1 MKCSFSRLLLYPKS
15 LEEAR
20 DGSYMIA
27 LFRPNEK
34 VLDAQGNRLN
44 SIKVVGHFLPT
55 VAGVKVDMAGH
66 WKKDARYGLQFE
78 MESYEEIVGSDKR
91 SIVAYLS
98 SGMIPGIGSV
108 LAERIYNTFGA
119 QTLEVLDQDPS
130 RVSEVLGISKK
141 KCEQFCKAYMETRSA
156 RKLINLLAP
165 FNISAPQAVKLRQEL
180 GTDAQRLLMEFP
192 YMVFER
198 DLIDFEIADQLA
210 QASGI
215 PQNAPERLAA
225 GLIYALKQAEHE
237 GHLCMHKE
245 TFVRRAVNLLRAP
258 QVTWKAVAQ
267 RAFEMIKEGRL
278 SLFYDYVYRPIM
290 AKAEEDVA
298 TWICD
303 MLHRDSLPYM
313 GDLDDEIDGQQT
325 EMGFTFAE
333 EQRHAIRT
341 ALISP
346 ICIIS
351 GGPGT
356 GKTSIQR
363 AILNIYKKSFPDS
376 NVVCCAPT
384 GRAARRMEQS
394 TGYPASTIHKVL
406 NLTAGEVHELKDID
420 LLEADLVL
428 VDEVSRM
435 DVLTTWYLFNALPPS
450 CRLILVGD
458 ADQLPSVG
466 PGAVLNELL
475 ACGQLPAVIL
485 DKVFRQSEGS
495 LVAENA
501 QRIRH
506 GVTDLEFGDDFQFWP
521 SAEETQSAQYLMW
534 FYKREVDRYGVDNVA
549 LLTPFRKKSKTGVY
563 SLNAALHDTINPASQ
578 EKDEIETGQ
587 RILRVG
593 DKVMQMKNRDFAS
606 NGDIGY
612 ICTSK
617 RDSDGIL
624 VEVDFGDDRVVAYED
639 AESLRQLE
647 LAYAA
652 TIHKSQGSEY
662 DAVLIN
668 IQNMHGKMLNRALIY
683 TAETRAKKQV
693 IIVGDWEA
701 VVRAIQTAD
710 TKRRN
715 TMLAVRINDLT
726 KE

>member
-1 MKCSFSRLLLYPKS
+1 MKCSFSRLLYPKS

-44 SIKVVGHFLPT
+44 SIKVVGHFLQT

-165 FNISAPQAVKLRQEL
+165 FNISAPQAIKLRQQL
-180 GTDAQRLLMEFP
+180 GTNAQRLLMEFP

-245 TFVRRAVNLLRAP
+245 SFVRRAVNLLRAP

-341 ALISP
+341 ALTSP

-363 AILNIYKKSFPDS
+363 AILNIYKKAFPDS
-376 NVVCCAPT
+376 DVVCCAPT

-428 VDEVSRM
+428 VDEVSMM
-435 DVLTTWYLFNALPPS
+435 DMLTTWYLFNALPPS

-475 ACGQLPAVIL
+475 ACGKLPAVIL

-506 GVTDLEFGDDFQFWP
+506 GVSDLEFGDDFQFWP

-563 SLNAALHDTINPASQ
+563 SLNAALHDTINPASP

-606 NGDIGY
+606 NGDVGY

-639 AESLRQLE
+639 AESLRQVE

>member
-1 MKCSFSRLLLYPKS
+1 MKCSFSRLLYPKS

-98 SGMIPGIGSV
+98 SGMIPGVGSV

-156 RKLINLLAP
+156 RKLINLLTP

-341 ALISP
+341 ALTSP

-363 AILNIYKKSFPDS
+363 AILNIYKKAFPDS
-376 NVVCCAPT
+376 DVVCCAPT

-428 VDEVSRM
+428 VDEVSMM
-435 DVLTTWYLFNALPPS
+435 DMLTTWYLFNALPPS

-475 ACGQLPAVIL
+475 ACGKLPAVIL

-506 GVTDLEFGDDFQFWP
+506 GVSDLEFGDDFQFWP

-639 AESLRQLE
+639 VESLRQLE

>member
-1 MKCSFSRLLLYPKS
+1 MKCSFSRLLYPKS

-420 LLEADLVL
+420 LLEADLVV
-428 VDEVSRM
+428 VDEVSMM
-435 DVLTTWYLFNALPPS
+435 DMLTTWYLFNALPPS

-639 AESLRQLE
+639 AESLRQVE

-715 TMLAVRINDLT
+715 TMLAVRNNDLT

>member
-1 MKCSFSRLLLYPKS
+1 MKCSFSRLLYPKS

-258 QVTWKAVAQ
+258 HVTWKAVAQ

-428 VDEVSRM
+428 VDEVSMM
-435 DVLTTWYLFNALPPS
+435 DMLTTWYLFNALPPS

-639 AESLRQLE
+639 AESLRQVE

>member
-1 MKCSFSRLLLYPKS
+1 MKCSFSRLLYPKS

-313 GDLDDEIDGQQT
+313 GDLDDEIDGQQM

-428 VDEVSRM
+428 VDEVSMM
-435 DVLTTWYLFNALPPS
+435 DMLTTWYLFNALPPS

-639 AESLRQLE
+639 AESLRQVE

>member
-1 MKCSFSRLLLYPKS
+1 MKCSFSRLLYPKS

-165 FNISAPQAVKLRQEL
+165 FNISAPQAIKLRQQL

-245 TFVRRAVNLLRAP
+245 SFVRRAVNLLRAP

-341 ALISP
+341 ALTSP

-428 VDEVSRM
+428 VDEVSMM
-435 DVLTTWYLFNALPPS
+435 DMLTTWYLFNALPPS

-563 SLNAALHDTINPASQ
+563 SLNAALHDTINPASP

-587 RILRVG
+587 RVLRVG

-639 AESLRQLE
+639 AESLRQVE

>member
-1 MKCSFSRLLLYPKS
+1 MKCSFSRLLYPKS

-165 FNISAPQAVKLRQEL
+165 FNISAPQAIKLRQQL

-245 TFVRRAVNLLRAP
+245 SFVRRAVNLLRAP

-341 ALISP
+341 ALTSP

-363 AILNIYKKSFPDS
+363 AILNIYKKAFPDS
-376 NVVCCAPT
+376 DVVCCAPT

-428 VDEVSRM
+428 VDEVSMM
-435 DVLTTWYLFNALPPS
+435 DMLTTWYLFNALPPS

-639 AESLRQLE
+639 AESLRQVE

>member
-1 MKCSFSRLLLYPKS
+1 MKCSFSRLLYPKS

-165 FNISAPQAVKLRQEL
+165 FNISAPQAIKLRQQL

-245 TFVRRAVNLLRAP
+245 SFVRRAVNLLRAP

-341 ALISP
+341 ALTSP

-363 AILNIYKKSFPDS
+363 AILNIYKKAFPDS
-376 NVVCCAPT
+376 DVVCCAPT

-428 VDEVSRM
+428 VDEVSMM
-435 DVLTTWYLFNALPPS
+435 DMLTTWYLFNALPPS

-475 ACGQLPAVIL
+475 ACGKLPAVIL

-506 GVTDLEFGDDFQFWP
+506 GVSDLEFGDDFQFWP

-563 SLNAALHDTINPASQ
+563 SLNAALHDTINPASP

-606 NGDIGY
+606 NGDVGY

-639 AESLRQLE
+639 AESLRQVE

>member
-1 MKCSFSRLLLYPKS
+1 MKCSFSRLLYPKS

-165 FNISAPQAVKLRQEL
+165 FNISAPQAIKLRQQL

-245 TFVRRAVNLLRAP
+245 SFVRRAVNLLRAP

-363 AILNIYKKSFPDS
+363 AILNIYKKAFPDS
-376 NVVCCAPT
+376 AVVCCAPT

-428 VDEVSRM
+428 VDEVSMM
-435 DVLTTWYLFNALPPS
+435 DMLTTWYLFNALPPS

-639 AESLRQLE
+639 VESLRQLE

>member
-1 MKCSFSRLLLYPKS
+1 MKCSFSRLLYPKS

-55 VAGVKVDMAGH
+55 VAGVKVDMVGH

-165 FNISAPQAVKLRQEL
+165 FNISAPQAIKLRQQL

-245 TFVRRAVNLLRAP
+245 SFVRRAVNLLRAP

-341 ALISP
+341 ALTSP

-363 AILNIYKKSFPDS
+363 AILNIYKKAFPDS
-376 NVVCCAPT
+376 DVVCCAPT

-428 VDEVSRM
+428 VDEVSMM
-435 DVLTTWYLFNALPPS
+435 DMLTTWYLFNALPPS

-475 ACGQLPAVIL
+475 ACGKLPAVIL

-506 GVTDLEFGDDFQFWP
+506 GVSDLEFGDDFQFWP

-563 SLNAALHDTINPASQ
+563 SLNAALHDTINPASP

-639 AESLRQLE
+639 AESLRQVE

>member
-1 MKCSFSRLLLYPKS
+1 MKCSFSRLLYPKS

-245 TFVRRAVNLLRAP
+245 SFVRRAVNLLLAP

-428 VDEVSRM
+428 VDEVSMM
-435 DVLTTWYLFNALPPS
+435 DMLTTWYLFNALPPS

-475 ACGQLPAVIL
+475 ACGKLPAVIL

-639 AESLRQLE
+639 AESLRQVE

>member
-1 MKCSFSRLLLYPKS
+1 MKCSFSRLLYPKS

-27 LFRPNEK
+27 LFRQNEK

-363 AILNIYKKSFPDS
+363 AILNIYKKAFPDS
-376 NVVCCAPT
+376 DVVCCAPT

-428 VDEVSRM
+428 VDEVSMM
-435 DVLTTWYLFNALPPS
+435 DMLTTWYLFNALPPS

-639 AESLRQLE
+639 AESLRQVE

>member
-1 MKCSFSRLLLYPKS
+1 MKCSFSRLLYPKR

-27 LFRPNEK
+27 LFKPNEK
-34 VLDAQGNRLN
+34 VLDAQGNRLS

-55 VAGVKVDMAGH
+55 VASVKVDMTGH

-119 QTLEVLDQDPS
+119 QTLEVLDQNPA
-130 RVSEVLGISKK
+130 RIAEVPGISKK
-141 KCEQFCKAYMETRSA
+141 KCEKFCSAYMETRSA
-156 RKLINLLAP
+156 RKLINMLAP
-165 FNISAPQAVKLRQEL
+165 FNISAPQAIKLREQL
-180 GTDAQRLLMEFP
+180 GSDAPALLTQFP
-192 YMVFER
+192 YMVFEH
-198 DLIDFEIADQLA
+198 DQIDFETADQLA
-210 QASGI
+210 QANGI
-215 PQNAPERLAA
+215 ARNAPERLDA
-225 GLIYALKQAEHE
+225 GLLYTLKLAEHD

-245 TFVRRAVNLLRAP
+245 AFVRKAVNLLHAP
-258 QVTWKAVAQ
+258 QVTWKGVAQ
-267 RAFEMIKEGRL
+267 RAFEMIQSGRL
-278 SLFYDYVYRPIM
+278 ILYNDYVYRPIM
-290 AKAEEDVA
+290 ARAEEEVA
-298 TWICD
+298 AGICD
-303 MLHRDSLPYM
+303 MLKRDKMPYM
-313 GDLDDEIDGQQT
+313 GDLDDEIDRQQA
-325 EMGFTFAE
+325 EMGFTFAQ

-341 ALISP
+341 ALTSP

-363 AILNIYKKSFPDS
+363 AILNIYKKVFPDS
-376 NVVCCAPT
+376 DVVCCAPT

-394 TGYPASTIHKVL
+394 TGYPASTIHKAL
-406 NLTAGEVHELKDID
+406 NLMAGELHKLRELQ

-428 VDEVSRM
+428 VDEVSMM
-435 DVLTTWYLFNALPPS
+435 DMVTTWCLFNALPPN

-475 ACGQLPAVIL
+475 ASGRLPAVIL
-485 DKVFRQSEGS
+485 DKVFRQSVWNKVSEATS
-495 LVAENA
+495 SSASFVLKNAPTEAEA
-501 QRIRH
+501 
-506 GVTDLEFGDDFQFWP
+506 
-521 SAEETQSAQYLMW
+521 AYLS
-534 FYKREVDRYGVDNVA
+534 REDNP
-549 LLTPFRKKSKTGVY
+549 LLTPFRKKSETGVY
-563 SLNAALHDTINPASQ
+563 SLNAALHDEVNPAVPG
-578 EKDEIETGQ
+578 KAEIEVGQ
-587 RILRVG
+587 RVLRVG

-612 ICTSK
+612 ICTSTQGE
-617 RDSDGIL
+617 DGLL

-639 AESLRQLE
+639 IEALRQLE
-647 LAYAA
+647 LAYAT

-668 IQNMHGKMLNRALIY
+668 IQDMHGKMLNRALFY
-683 TAETRAKKQV
+683 TAETRAKKRV
-693 IIVGDWEA
+693 IIVGDWDA

-710 TKRRN
+710 TKRRH
-715 TMLAVRINDLT
+715 TMLAMRINELT

>member
-1 MKCSFSRLLLYPKS
+1 MKCSFSRLLYPKR

-27 LFRPNEK
+27 LFKPNEK
-34 VLDAQGNRLN
+34 VLDAQGNRLS

-55 VAGVKVDMAGH
+55 VASVKVDMAGH

-165 FNISAPQAVKLRQEL
+165 FNISAPQAIKLRQQL

-341 ALISP
+341 ALTSP

-363 AILNIYKKSFPDS
+363 AILNIYKKAFPDS
-376 NVVCCAPT
+376 DVVCCAPT

-394 TGYPASTIHKVL
+394 TGYSASTIHKVL

-428 VDEVSRM
+428 VDEVSMM
-435 DVLTTWYLFNALPPS
+435 DMLTTWYLFNALPPS

-475 ACGQLPAVIL
+475 ACGKLPAVIL

-506 GVTDLEFGDDFQFWP
+506 GVSDLEFGDDFQFWP

-563 SLNAALHDTINPASQ
+563 SLNAALHDTINPASP

-639 AESLRQLE
+639 AESLRQVE

>member
-1 MKCSFSRLLLYPKS
+1 MKCSFSRLLYPKS

-245 TFVRRAVNLLRAP
+245 SFVRRAVNLLRAP

-341 ALISP
+341 ALTSP

-363 AILNIYKKSFPDS
+363 AILNIYKKAFPDS
-376 NVVCCAPT
+376 DVVCCAPT

-428 VDEVSRM
+428 VDEVSMM
-435 DVLTTWYLFNALPPS
+435 DMLTTWYLFNALPPS

-475 ACGQLPAVIL
+475 ACGKLPAVIL

-506 GVTDLEFGDDFQFWP
+506 GVSDLEFGDDFQFWP

-563 SLNAALHDTINPASQ
+563 SLNAALHDTINPASP

-606 NGDIGY
+606 NGDVGY

-639 AESLRQLE
+639 AESLRQVE

>member
-1 MKCSFSRLLLYPKS
+1 MKCSFSRLLYPKS

-313 GDLDDEIDGQQT
+313 GDLDDEIDGQQM

-341 ALISP
+341 ALTSP

-363 AILNIYKKSFPDS
+363 AILNIYKKAFPDS
-376 NVVCCAPT
+376 DVVCCAPT

-428 VDEVSRM
+428 VDEVSMM
-435 DVLTTWYLFNALPPS
+435 DMLTTWYLFNALPPS

-475 ACGQLPAVIL
+475 ACGKLPAVIL

-506 GVTDLEFGDDFQFWP
+506 GVSDLEFGDDFQFWP

-563 SLNAALHDTINPASQ
+563 SLNAALHDTINPASP

-624 VEVDFGDDRVVAYED
+624 VEVDFGDDRIVAYED
-639 AESLRQLE
+639 AESLRQVE

>member
-1 MKCSFSRLLLYPKS
+1 MKCSFSRLLYPKS

-165 FNISAPQAVKLRQEL
+165 FNISAPQAIKLRQQL

-341 ALISP
+341 ALTSP

-363 AILNIYKKSFPDS
+363 AILNIYKKAFPDS
-376 NVVCCAPT
+376 DVVCCAPT

-428 VDEVSRM
+428 VDEVSMM
-435 DVLTTWYLFNALPPS
+435 DMLTTWYLFNALPPS

-639 AESLRQLE
+639 VESLRQLE

>member
-1 MKCSFSRLLLYPKS
+1 MKCSFSRLLYPKS

-333 EQRHAIRT
+333 GQRHAIRT

-428 VDEVSRM
+428 VDEVSMM
-435 DVLTTWYLFNALPPS
+435 DMLTTWYLFNALPPS

-639 AESLRQLE
+639 AESLRQVE

>member
-1 MKCSFSRLLLYPKS
+1 MKCSFSRLLYPKS

-165 FNISAPQAVKLRQEL
+165 FNISAPQAIKLRQQL

-245 TFVRRAVNLLRAP
+245 SFVRRAVYLLRAP

-341 ALISP
+341 ALTSP

-363 AILNIYKKSFPDS
+363 AILNIYKKAFPDS
-376 NVVCCAPT
+376 DVVCCAPT

-428 VDEVSRM
+428 VDEVSMM
-435 DVLTTWYLFNALPPS
+435 DMLTTWYLFNALPPS

-475 ACGQLPAVIL
+475 ACGKLPAVIL

-506 GVTDLEFGDDFQFWP
+506 GVSDLEFGDDFQFWP

-563 SLNAALHDTINPASQ
+563 SLNAALHDTINPASP

-606 NGDIGY
+606 NGDVGY

-639 AESLRQLE
+639 AESLRQVE

>member
-1 MKCSFSRLLLYPKS
+1 MKCSFSRLLYPKS

-428 VDEVSRM
+428 VDEVSMM
-435 DVLTTWYLFNALPPS
+435 DMLTTWYLFNALPPS

>member
-1 MKCSFSRLLLYPKS
+1 MKCSFSRLLYPKS

-341 ALISP
+341 ALTSP

-428 VDEVSRM
+428 VDEVSMM
-435 DVLTTWYLFNALPPS
+435 DMLTTWYLFNALPPS

-639 AESLRQLE
+639 AESLRQVE

-710 TKRRN
+710 TNRRT

>member
-1 MKCSFSRLLLYPKS
+1 MKCSFSRLLYPKS

-141 KCEQFCKAYMETRSA
+141 KCEQFCRAYMETRSA

-165 FNISAPQAVKLRQEL
+165 FNISAPQAIKLRQQL
-180 GTDAQRLLMEFP
+180 GTDAQRLLMESP

-245 TFVRRAVNLLRAP
+245 SFVRRAVNLLRAP

-278 SLFYDYVYRPIM
+278 SLFNDYVYRPIM
-290 AKAEEDVA
+290 AKAEEDVG

-303 MLHRDSLPYM
+303 MLHRDRLPYM

-341 ALISP
+341 ALTSP

-428 VDEVSRM
+428 VDEVSMM
-435 DVLTTWYLFNALPPS
+435 DMLTTWYLFNALPPS

-563 SLNAALHDTINPASQ
+563 SLNAALHDTINPASP

-639 AESLRQLE
+639 AESLRQVE

>member
-1 MKCSFSRLLLYPKS
+1 MKCSFSRLLYPKS

-165 FNISAPQAVKLRQEL
+165 FNISAPQAIKLRQQL
-180 GTDAQRLLMEFP
+180 GTDAQRLLMESP

-428 VDEVSRM
+428 VDEVSMM
-435 DVLTTWYLFNALPPS
+435 DMLTTWYLFNALPPS

-639 AESLRQLE
+639 AESLRQVE

>member
-1 MKCSFSRLLLYPKS
+1 MKCSFSRLLYPKS

-245 TFVRRAVNLLRAP
+245 SFVRRAVNLLRAP

-341 ALISP
+341 ALTSP

-363 AILNIYKKSFPDS
+363 AILNIYKKAFPDS

-428 VDEVSRM
+428 VDEVSMM
-435 DVLTTWYLFNALPPS
+435 DMLTTWYLFNALPPS

-563 SLNAALHDTINPASQ
+563 SLNAALHDTINPASP

-639 AESLRQLE
+639 VESLRQLE

>member
-1 MKCSFSRLLLYPKS
+1 MKCSFSRLLYPKS

-245 TFVRRAVNLLRAP
+245 TFVRKAVNLLRAL

-428 VDEVSRM
+428 VDEVSMM
-435 DVLTTWYLFNALPPS
+435 DMLTTWYLFNALPPS

-495 LVAENA
+495 LVTENA

-639 AESLRQLE
+639 AESLRQVE

>member
-1 MKCSFSRLLLYPKS
+1 MKCSFSRLLYPKS

-165 FNISAPQAVKLRQEL
+165 FNISAPQAIKLRQQL

-245 TFVRRAVNLLRAP
+245 SFVRRAVNLLRAP

-363 AILNIYKKSFPDS
+363 AILNIYKKEFPDS
-376 NVVCCAPT
+376 DVVCCAPT

-428 VDEVSRM
+428 VDEVSMM
-435 DVLTTWYLFNALPPS
+435 DMLTTWYLFNALPPS

-563 SLNAALHDTINPASQ
+563 SLNAALHDTINPASP

-587 RILRVG
+587 RVLRVG

-639 AESLRQLE
+639 AESLRQVE

>member
-1 MKCSFSRLLLYPKS
+1 MKCSFSRLLYPKS

-245 TFVRRAVNLLRAP
+245 TFVRKAVNLLRAP

-428 VDEVSRM
+428 VDEVSMM
-435 DVLTTWYLFNALPPS
+435 DMLTTWYLFNALPPS

-606 NGDIGY
+606 NGDVGY

-639 AESLRQLE
+639 AESLRQVE

>member
-1 MKCSFSRLLLYPKS
+1 MKCSFSRLLYPKS

-165 FNISAPQAVKLRQEL
+165 FNISAPQAIKLRQQL
-180 GTDAQRLLMEFP
+180 GTNAQRLLMEFP

-245 TFVRRAVNLLRAP
+245 SFVRRAVNLLRAP

-341 ALISP
+341 ALTSP

-363 AILNIYKKSFPDS
+363 AILNIYKKAFPDS
-376 NVVCCAPT
+376 DVVCCAPT

-428 VDEVSRM
+428 VDEVSMM
-435 DVLTTWYLFNALPPS
+435 DMLTTWYLFNALPPS

-639 AESLRQLE
+639 AESLRQVE

-652 TIHKSQGSEY
+652 KIHKSQGSEY

>member
-1 MKCSFSRLLLYPKS
+1 MKCSFSRLLYPKS

-165 FNISAPQAVKLRQEL
+165 FNISAPQAIKLRQQL

-341 ALISP
+341 ALTSP

-363 AILNIYKKSFPDS
+363 AILNIYKKAFPDS
-376 NVVCCAPT
+376 DVVCCAPT

-428 VDEVSRM
+428 VDEVSMM
-435 DVLTTWYLFNALPPS
+435 DMLTTWYLFNALPPS

-563 SLNAALHDTINPASQ
+563 SLNAALHDTINPASP

-639 AESLRQLE
+639 AESLRQVE

>member
-1 MKCSFSRLLLYPKS
+1 MKCSFSRLLYPKS

-165 FNISAPQAVKLRQEL
+165 FNISAPQAIKLRQQL

-245 TFVRRAVNLLRAP
+245 TFVRRAVNLLHAP

-278 SLFYDYVYRPIM
+278 SLFNDYVYRPIM

-428 VDEVSRM
+428 VDEVSMM
-435 DVLTTWYLFNALPPS
+435 DMLTTWYLFNALPPS

-639 AESLRQLE
+639 AESLRQVE

>member
-1 MKCSFSRLLLYPKS
+1 MKCSFSRLLYPKR

-27 LFRPNEK
+27 LFKPNEK
-34 VLDAQGNRLN
+34 VLDAQGNRLS

-55 VAGVKVDMAGH
+55 VASVKVDMTGH

-165 FNISAPQAVKLRQEL
+165 FNISAPQAIKLRQQL

-363 AILNIYKKSFPDS
+363 AILNIYKKAFPDS

-428 VDEVSRM
+428 VDEVSMM
-435 DVLTTWYLFNALPPS
+435 DMLTTWYLFNALPPS